1 MIKLWVMSSQKPCCK
16 ALILCPFT
24 DCSRQ
29 GFVIAYLDAYLRG
42 TKLSK
47 AAFGLRSWGNGKVV
61 HIGISMRT
69 CNNEC
74 IGMKGR
80 GFRHDRIIG
89 GARAGNLLFFPFSNF
104 RDNDGRM
111 GNRVGCKDHGSITF
125 LFLMFLKELFP
136 IL

>member
-1 MIKLWVMSSQKPCCK
+1 MIKLWVTSSPE
-16 ALILCPFT
+16 ALLQRPLSSALSLIAAA
-24 DCSRQ
+24 R

-89 GARAGNLLFFPFSNF
+89 GARAGNLLSSPFQF
-104 RDNDGRM
+104 QGQ
-111 GNRVGCKDHGSITF
+111 
-125 LFLMFLKELFP
+125 
-136 IL
+136 

>member
-80 GFRHDRIIG
+80 GFRHDSIIG
-89 GARAGNLLFFPFSNF
+89 GARAGNLLFFPFPIS
-104 RDNDGRM
+104 GTMM
-111 GNRVGCKDHGSITF
+111 GGWGTA
-125 LFLMFLKELFP
+125 
-136 IL
+136 